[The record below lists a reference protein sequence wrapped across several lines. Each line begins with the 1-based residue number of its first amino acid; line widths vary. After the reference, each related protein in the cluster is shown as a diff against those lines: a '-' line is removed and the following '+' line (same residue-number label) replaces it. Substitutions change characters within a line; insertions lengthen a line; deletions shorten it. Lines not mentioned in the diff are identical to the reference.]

1 MFESQNVKERLIETV
16 NQSSDRSSSFLFEL
30 KREAVEDQR
39 ARKHHLKS
47 SF

>member
-1 MFESQNVKERLIETV
+1 MFESQNVKEGLIESVSSETV
-16 NQSSDRSSSFLFEL
+16 NQSADGC

-39 ARKHHLKS
+39 AHKHHLKG